1 MEDNE
6 TIRPRGQSNGKIIN
20 LICEI
25 CQNWLLDIKVERIKS
40 LLIRRLNNKGYTIN
54 LKVKRTHYGKS
65 EYYIYLDEVNPKKAI
80 FTNSKDMQET
90 SNCIL
95 GRSIDDN
102 NVDKVEEL
110 IESKI

>member
-6 TIRPRGQSNGKIIN
+6 IIKPKGQSNGKIIN

-40 LLIRRLNNKGYTIN
+40 LLIRRLSNKGYAIN

-80 FTNSKDMQET
+80 FTNSKDMQES

-95 GRSIDDN
+95 GKSIDDN